1 MATILSQI
9 KELRKK
15 INIPWRVVYVDC
27 EIMAE
32 DFQEKTIYV
41 HIWI

>member
-1 MATILSQI
+1 MAKILTQI

-15 INIPWRVVYVDC
+15 IQIPWRIVYVDR
-27 EIMAE
+27 EILASE
-32 DFQEKTIYV
+32 FQEKTIYV